1 MRFVTAAVQLH
12 IAGLA
17 RLMEDVGEEERARR
31 HAKRFAGLCAVKK
44 TPAYIITT
52 LRQRQRPTSP
62 DPYDDRVSKRAWEK
76 SMQQWRSALRRILWQ
91 IQIEE
96 GGESASCG

>member
-1 MRFVTAAVQLH
+1 
-12 IAGLA
+12 
-17 RLMEDVGEEERARR
+17 MEDVGEEERARR

-76 SMQQWRSALRRILWQ
+76 SMQELVFISKNETYVSFADWELACMGAFHFSVSFLELN
-91 IQIEE
+91 
-96 GGESASCG
+96 